1 MHISNDTLHI
11 AVADSS
17 LIVRSGVIA
26 TLKSLIDAKL
36 HIVEITTAEELAD
49 CMQMHSPDMLIV
61 NPSLLRGLLPED
73 GCREAIDRFKK
84 NFSSVIYIA
93 LITSLSE
100 LPMTN
105 GYDGVISIYDTS
117 ETIAATIGKI
127 LDKGNPAAGLEI
139 EGENMEHASVAEGAN
154 ATFNLQPDDSAASI
168 LSQREKEIVVCVVG
182 GLTNKEIADRLFLS
196 VHTVITHRKNISR
209 KLQIHSVA
217 ALTIYAIAN
226 RLIDIEDLN

>member
-17 LIVRSGVIA
+17 LIVRSGLIVA
-26 TLKSLIDAKL
+26 LKSLIDAKL

-49 CMQMHSPDMLIV
+49 CMNMHSPDILIV
-61 NPSLLRGLLPED
+61 NPSLLRGTLPEE
-73 GCREAIDRFKK
+73 GGGPAIDRLKK
-84 NFSSVIYIA
+84 TFSNVIYLA
-93 LITSLSE
+93 LISSLSQ
-100 LPMTN
+100 LPLTG

-117 ETIAATIGKI
+117 DTIAATVGKI
-127 LDKGNPAAGLEI
+127 LERETPAAALEF
-139 EGENMEHASVAEGAN
+139 EGENMEH
-154 ATFNLQPDDSAASI
+154 AASI
-168 LSQREKEIVVCVVG
+168 LSQREREIVVCVVG
-182 GLTNKEIADRLFLS
+182 GMTNKEIADRLFLS

-226 RLIDIEDLN
+226 RLIDIADLN

>member
-17 LIVRSGVIA
+17 LIVRSGLIVA
-26 TLKSLIDAKL
+26 LKGLIDAKL
-36 HIVEITTAEELAD
+36 HIVEITTAEELGD
-49 CMQMHSPDMLIV
+49 CMNMHSPDILIV
-61 NPSLLRGLLPED
+61 NPSLLRGTLPEE
-73 GCREAIDRFKK
+73 GGGPAIERLKK
-84 NFSSVIYIA
+84 TFSSVIYLA
-93 LITSLSE
+93 LISSLSQ
-100 LPMTN
+100 LPLTG

-117 ETIAATIGKI
+117 DTIAATVGKI
-127 LDKGNPAAGLEI
+127 LERENPMVALEI
-139 EGENMEHASVAEGAN
+139 EGENMEHATE
-154 ATFNLQPDDSAASI
+154 SI

-182 GLTNKEIADRLFLS
+182 GMTNKEIADRLFLS

-226 RLIDIEDLN
+226 RLIDIADLN

>member
-26 TLKSLIDAKL
+26 ALKAIIDAKL
-36 HIVEITTAEELAD
+36 HIVEITTAEELSD

-61 NPSLLRGLLPED
+61 NPSLLRGLPLE
-73 GCREAIDRFKK
+73 GGNGQAIDRLKK
-84 NFSSVIYIA
+84 NFSGVIYLA
-93 LITSLSE
+93 LISSLSE
-100 LPMTN
+100 LPMTS

-117 ETIAATIGKI
+117 ETIAATVGKL
-127 LDKGNPAAGLEI
+127 LDGENPAAGLDI
-139 EGENMEHASVAEGAN
+139 EGENLEHAGAAESTN
-154 ATFNLQPDDSAASI
+154 ATFNLQPDESTASI

-182 GLTNKEIADRLFLS
+182 GMTNKEIADRLFLS